1 VDDVVPDLPF
11 ILLECARVEY
21 EMLDLIS
28 DENFRP

>member
-1 VDDVVPDLPF
+1 MDDVDLPF

-21 EMLDLIS
+21 EMLGLIS